1 MPDQDR
7 PTSRAPDEVRPA
19 ARVVLAPAA
28 GATAEGRTFAP
39 EQVREALRDH
49 PVSAGELVEAPV
61 ARAEPG
67 RAPPVRLQV
76 VATTPEGRV
85 QVDDGT
91 RIEVRDRPVP
101 TVESLTPGL
110 DAIYDDV
117 RTLRPILNQI
127 REMIELPLRQPDM
140 YRRLGIRP
148 PRGVLIRGAPLS
160 GARRLTRAVAADM
173 GAKLLLVSG
182 AELNAVDIN
191 EADRQLDEAFA
202 AVKPGEPTLVVVSDL
217 DQVARRR
224 DWTTTDAERRI
235 AARFLARLDALDP
248 DARVVVVGMTSRPE
262 ALDEAV
268 RRPGRLD
275 REIVNSP
282 PNPDARREFLE
293 IGLARSP
300 LAEDVDYDELTRFT
314 WGYSIGDLS
323 SFVREAALHAIHRAC
338 GEDMCG
344 TGPTVIAREDF
355 MEAMK
360 RVKPSAL
367 HEVVVQAPAVKWDD
381 IGADETAMDRLR
393 KGVVLPLTR
402 PEALARLGVRPP
414 RGFLLFG
421 PPGNGKSM
429 MAAAAACEAG
439 ANFLSAGVSELLS
452 TGRQVPDLIANLFAR
467 AREVAPALI
476 YIDEVDRLTNPVAAG
491 VEDPNAARHG
501 LNALLAEMDALVQ
514 TPGIV
519 VVGATARAAI
529 LERDLLH
536 SGRLEE
542 LVYVPAPDVDARRKI
557 LEIATRNVPLSE
569 DVNLQTVAE
578 RTERF
583 TGTDLRDLVRAAG
596 LTALYRSIDAE
607 TIDAGCFEVAL
618 REVRPSVTEDM
629 ESAYEETALTLKQE
643 PARRPTIGFAVPVA
657 RHDDTTT
664 GSK

>member
-7 PTSRAPDEVRPA
+7 PTSRAPEDVRPA

-28 GATAEGRTFAP
+28 GAVVEGRSFAP
-39 EQVREALRDH
+39 EDVREALRDH

-61 ARAEPG
+61 ARIGAES
-67 RAPPVRLQV
+67 APTDVRLQV
-76 VATTPEGRV
+76 VATTPGGRV
-85 QVDDGT
+85 QVDDET
-91 RIEVRDRPVP
+91 RIEMQGVP
-101 TVESLTPGL
+101 LTSLTPGL

-117 RTLRPILNQI
+117 RTLRPMLAQI
-127 REMIELPLRQPDM
+127 REMIELPLREPDM

-148 PRGVLIRGAPLS
+148 PRGVLVRGAPLS
-160 GARRLTRAVAADM
+160 GARRLTRAVAADI
-173 GAKLLLVSG
+173 GAKLLLISG
-182 AELNAVDIN
+182 AELNALDIT
-191 EADRQLDEAFA
+191 EAERRLDEMFDA
-202 AVKPGEPTLVVVSDL
+202 ASGPDPCLIVISDL

-224 DWTTTDAERRI
+224 DWTMTDAERRLG
-235 AARFLARLDALDP
+235 ARFVSRLDALDP
-248 DARVVVVGMTSRPE
+248 DARVVVVGLTSRPD
-262 ALDEAV
+262 ALDEQI
-268 RRPGRLD
+268 RRQGRLD
-275 REIVNSP
+275 REIVNSA
-282 PNPDARREFLE
+282 PNPAARREFLT
-293 IGLARSP
+293 IGLAHSP
-300 LAEDVDYDELTRFT
+300 LAEDVDLDELTHFT

-323 SFVREAALHAIHRAC
+323 AFVREAALHAIHRAC
-338 GEDMCG
+338 PDDKP
-344 TGPTVIAREDF
+344 GPGPMVIAREDF
-355 MEAMK
+355 LEAMK

-381 IGADETAMDRLR
+381 IGADETAKDRLR
-393 KGVVLPLTR
+393 KGIVLPLTR
-402 PEALARLGVRPP
+402 PDALARLGVRPP

-501 LNALLAEMDALVQ
+501 LNALLAELDALVQ

-542 LVYVPAPDVDARRKI
+542 LVYVPAPDVDARRHI
-557 LEIATRNVPLSE
+557 LEIATRHVPLAE
-569 DVNLQTVAE
+569 DVDLRAVAE
-578 RTERF
+578 QTERF

-596 LTALYRSIDAE
+596 LTALHRSIDAE

-643 PARRPTIGFAVPVA
+643 PARRPTIGFAVPTSQRVDPTA
-657 RHDDTTT
+657 
-664 GSK
+664 K